1 MYMQSLI
8 GSIAASFGIPPQ
20 MANAAVSGVTSL
32 VLQKSKPKAASG
44 LLSSLPNDVTSQFSE
59 SDKQKFT
66 SGQATNLTRYDIL
79 KELSRTTG
87 IKDIDKLDDL
97 SDNLLENIKK
107 NTNINASDALDKQEL
122 FQALNDFKRQ
132 QPAA

>member
-1 MYMQSLI
+1 MQSLI
-8 GSIAASFGIPPQ
+8 GSIASSFGIPPQ

-66 SGQATNLTRYDIL
+66 SGQAANLNRYDVM
-79 KELSRTTG
+79 KQLSGTTG

-97 SDNLLENIKK
+97 TDNLLESIKK
-107 NTNINASDALDKQEL
+107 NTNINASDGLDKDEL